1 MLADKNNHTV
11 SKMSKSQ
18 VKKMLTGMGKEEVIN
33 VVMELYDAR
42 KVAREYLDYF
52 ANPNESNE
60 LEKFKR
66 IVLKEFDDDGKHN
79 TQCRFSVCRKAQS
92 DFKKLSP
99 SVDTLA
105 EAMVFYIER
114 VYEFSFCAGD
124 LWEQYYDS
132 AISNFRST
140 LKFLTKNGLLESMMP
155 RIVQIMAWSWP
166 CGYGFHDVTGGTFCE
181 LVPQRYYDKVQDADA
196 LGEAQ
201 YYAMHPDL
209 NHR

>member
-1 MLADKNNHTV
+1 
-11 SKMSKSQ
+11 MSKSQ
-18 VKKMLTGMGKEEVIN
+18 VKKLLTGMSKEEVIN

-42 KVAREYLDYF
+42 KEAREYLDYF
-52 ANPNESNE
+52 ANPNEKDE
-60 LEKFKR
+60 LEKFKN
-66 IVLKEFDDDGKHN
+66 IVIKEFGDDGIHFPP
-79 TQCRFSVCRKAQS
+79 CRFSVCRSALS

-99 SVDTLA
+99 SADTLA

-114 VYEFSFCAGD
+114 IYEFSFGAGD

-140 LKFLTKNGLLESMMP
+140 LKFLVKNGLLESMML

-166 CGYGFHDVTGGTFCE
+166 CGYGFHDETGDTFYE
-181 LVPQRYYDKVQDADA
+181 LVPQQYHYKVEDADA

-201 YYAMHPDL
+201 YYAKHPDL
-209 NHR
+209 KYR